1 MEQSE
6 ADLRTRKRRSPPRG
20 MGAVTA
26 FGPSMKECQVMA
38 DHKESLTGLTDAEAQ
53 EFHKFM
59 LQGTGGFFAA
69 SFVAHVLIWFW
80 RPWF

>member
-38 DHKESLTGLTDAEAQ
+38 DHKESLTGLSDAEAQ

-59 LQGTGGFFAA
+59 VQGTLGFGAVSLFA
-69 SFVAHVLIWFW
+69 HILIWMW